1 MVEMMIAIATLA
13 IVIMGWSKVSKALD
27 WTGDRVGETT
37 DMISDLTVSAAKQT
51 SRGVIISH
59 DSLLDTAFESK
70 EKDSNRKKKE
80 SAFKSKLDKTELANL
95 KKHEDWLDSI
105 TSR

>member
-27 WTGDRVGETT
+27 WTGDRIGETT

-51 SRGVIISH
+51 SRGVVISH
-59 DSLLDTAFESK
+59 DSLLDTVLESK
-70 EKDSNRKKKE
+70 EKDANRQKKE
-80 SAFKSKLDKTELANL
+80 ESFKKNLDETALKNL
-95 KKHEDWLDSI
+95 KKHEDWLEKI
-105 TSR
+105 VTR